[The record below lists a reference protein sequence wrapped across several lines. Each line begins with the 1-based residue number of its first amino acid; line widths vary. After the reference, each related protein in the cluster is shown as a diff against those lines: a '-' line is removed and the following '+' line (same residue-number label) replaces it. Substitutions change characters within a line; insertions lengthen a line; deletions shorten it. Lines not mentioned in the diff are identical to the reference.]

1 MTARE
6 PMSGDWRTNR
16 PLCPIMPVRQ
26 HPLFPNEA
34 LLLIAH
40 GSTRYPDAGRTV
52 LAHAAM
58 LRAQGHFAE
67 IAVGFLNGSPSA
79 AEALA
84 SLGTRTTHVVPF
96 FMDDGYFTRVA
107 VPKAVGEGTHL
118 RFCPPVGTHPGL
130 VELIAVRMA
139 RVPTGLGP
147 SDTVLVGHGS
157 SKSPGRRTALHEHAE
172 RLGAR
177 VAFLEESPLLADVL
191 AETQGP
197 LVVVGIFAGEGG
209 HVRDDLPTL
218 IAAARE
224 RLGDR
229 LIDLGSIG
237 DEAGMA
243 TLILEQVVAGQRRGA
258 PKPNGA

>member
-1 MTARE
+1 METFN
-6 PMSGDWRTNR
+6 D
-16 PLCPIMPVRQ
+16 
-26 HPLFPNEA
+26 A

-40 GSTRYPDAGRTV
+40 GSARYPDAGRAV
-52 LAHAAM
+52 LAHAATI
-58 LRAQGHFAE
+58 RTQGHFAE
-67 IAVGFLNGSPSA
+67 VAVGFLNGAPSA

-84 SLGTRTTHVVPF
+84 SLTPRITHVVPF
-96 FMDDGYFTRVA
+96 FMEDGYFTRVA
-107 VPKAVGEGTHL
+107 VPKALAGGANL
-118 RFCPPVGTHPGL
+118 RFCPPVGTHPGM
-130 VELIAVRMA
+130 VELIATRIA
-139 RVPTGLGP
+139 RGLAGRTP
-147 SDTVLVGHGS
+147 SDIVLIGHGS
-157 SKSPGRRTALHEHAE
+157 ATSPGRRMALHGHAE

-243 TLILEQVVAGQRRGA
+243 TLILDQVVAGQRRGA
-258 PKPNGA
+258 PNTNGA